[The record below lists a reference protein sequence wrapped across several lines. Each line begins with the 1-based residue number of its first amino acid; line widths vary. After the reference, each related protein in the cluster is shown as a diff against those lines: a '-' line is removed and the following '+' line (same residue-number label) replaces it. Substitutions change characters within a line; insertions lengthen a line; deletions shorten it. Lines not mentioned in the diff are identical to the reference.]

1 VTSRAAARLYLPGR
15 LEAATRRRR
24 QPRVAIIGAGF
35 GGIAAAVA
43 LRRRGIDDLVI
54 IEGGPGV
61 GGTWRRNTYP
71 GAACDVQ
78 SHLYSFSFALNKSWS
93 RTYARQP
100 EILAYLE
107 SVVDDFDLRRHL
119 RLQTYVRRAQWN
131 EDTWQWELQLQEA
144 NSDTVT
150 TTALRAD
157 VVVSAVGLFA
167 ESRLPDIDGLAGYRG
182 HLMHTSAWEPGVEL
196 TGRRVAVIGTG
207 ASAVQVV
214 PELARIA
221 ARVSV
226 FQRTP
231 PWMVPKDD
239 RPFSVDELARFRRL
253 PWAARRERWRVWKQ
267 FHDFTGN
274 AVDDPQAAA
283 RAQIAASFLERTV
296 ADEGLRD
303 LLTPDYPFRCK
314 RVLLGAD
321 YYLALQRDHVDL
333 VTDPI
338 ARVTERSIVTEGG
351 EAFDVDAIV
360 CATGFRT
367 SKYLNGIEVIG
378 RGGES
383 LHGRWGDDPSAYLGV
398 AVSGFPNFFMLYG
411 PNTNQ
416 GGNSIV
422 YILEAGARL
431 VAGAVSRLAR
441 RGGWLDVRPEV
452 ERRHNER
459 LSADLENTIW
469 TRCDSYFR
477 SPSGRI
483 VTQWPYTELE
493 YARRTWR
500 LRPREWVHRY
510 GAAPA
515 GGPRSA
521 RTEIDD
527 AADQPAGGQ
536 VGVGVVDVVEPVAS
550 GDHLVEE

>member
-1 VTSRAAARLYLPGR
+1 MTSRHARRRYAVGR
-15 LEAATRRRR
+15 LRAATRRRR
-24 QPRVAIIGAGF
+24 PPKVAIIGAGF
-35 GGIAAAVA
+35 GGLAAAVA
-43 LRRRGIDDLVI
+43 LRRAGIDDLVI
-54 IEGGPGV
+54 IEGDDGV

-107 SVVDDFDLRRHL
+107 SVVDDFDLRQHL
-119 RLQTYVRRAQWN
+119 VLQTYVRRAQWN
-131 EDTWQWELQLQEA
+131 DDTLQWELQLQEA

-150 TTALRAD
+150 TLLAD

-167 ESRLPDIDGLAGYRG
+167 ASKLPDIDGLTSYRG
-182 HLMHTSAWEPGVEL
+182 HVMHTSAWDPCANL
-196 TGRRVAVIGTG
+196 TGTKVAVIGTG

-221 ARVSV
+221 SLVKV

-239 RPFSVDELARFRRL
+239 RPFSADELARFRRY

-267 FHDFTGN
+267 FHDFAGN
-274 AVDDPQAAA
+274 AVDDPQVAS
-283 RAQIAASFLERTV
+283 RAQIATSFLERTV
-296 ADEGLRD
+296 ADERLRN
-303 LLTPDYPFRCK
+303 LLTPNYPFRCK

-321 YYLALQRDHVDL
+321 YYLALQKDHVDL
-333 VTDPI
+333 VADPI
-338 ARVTERSIVTEGG
+338 ARVTETSIVTVSG
-351 EAFDVDAIV
+351 EVLDIDAIV
-360 CATGFRT
+360 CATGFET
-367 SKYLNGIEVIG
+367 SKYLGGIEVIG

-383 LHGRWGDDPSAYLGV
+383 LHERWGDDPSAYLGA

-431 VAGAVSRLAR
+431 VASAVSRVAR
-441 RGGWLDVRPEV
+441 RGGYLDLRPEV
-452 ERRHNER
+452 ERRYNDE
-459 LSADLENTIW
+459 LSAELERTIW

-477 SPSGRI
+477 SPTGRI

-500 LRPREWVHRY
+500 LRPREWAHHKGKAPVH
-510 GAAPA
+510 A
-515 GGPRSA
+515 PRSA
-521 RTEIDD
+521 ETEIDD
-527 AADQPAGGQ
+527 ARDQLAGGE
-536 VGVGVVDVVEPVAS
+536 VGVGVVDVVEPVAL

>member
-1 VTSRAAARLYLPGR
+1 LTGRQARWRYAVGHAR
-15 LEAATRRRR
+15 AATRRRSS
-24 QPRVAIIGAGF
+24 PKVAIIGAGF
-35 GGIAAAVA
+35 GGMAAAVA
-43 LRRRGIDDLVI
+43 LRHAGIDDLVI
-54 IEGGPGV
+54 IDGEDGV

-107 SVVDDFDLRRHL
+107 SVVDDFDLRQYLILETH
-119 RLQTYVRRAQWN
+119 VRRARWN
-131 EDTWQWELQLQEA
+131 EDTWQWELQLERTD
-144 NSDTVT
+144 SDTVT
-150 TTALRAD
+150 TLLAD
-157 VVVSAVGLFA
+157 VVVSAVGLFGV
-167 ESRLPDIDGLAGYRG
+167 SSLPDIDGLTSYRG
-182 HLMHTSAWEPGVEL
+182 HLLHTSAWDPHVDL
-196 TGRRVAVIGTG
+196 TGRKVAVIGTG

-221 ARVSV
+221 SRVTV

-239 RPFSVDELARFRRL
+239 RAFGADELARFRRY
-253 PWAARRERWRVWKQ
+253 PWAARRERWRIWKQ
-267 FHDFTGN
+267 FHDFAGN
-274 AVDDPQAAA
+274 AVDDPQVAS
-283 RAQIAASFLERTV
+283 RAQIATSFLERTV
-296 ADEGLRD
+296 ADERLRR

-321 YYLALQRDHVDL
+321 YYLALQKDHVDL

-338 ARVTERSIVTEGG
+338 ARVTETSIVTGGG
-351 EAFDVDAIV
+351 EVLDVDAIV
-360 CATGFRT
+360 CATGFQT
-367 SKYLNGIEVIG
+367 SRYLSGIEVIG
-378 RGGES
+378 RDGES
-383 LHGRWGDDPSAYLGV
+383 LHERWGDDPSAYLGV

-431 VAGAVSRLAR
+431 VASAVSRVAR
-441 RGGWLDVRPEV
+441 RGGYVDVRPEA
-452 ERRHNER
+452 EKRYNEQ
-459 LSADLENTIW
+459 LSADLERTIW

-477 SPSGRI
+477 SPTGRI

-500 LRPREWVHRY
+500 LRPRDWLHRK
-510 GAAPA
+510 GKGSPT
-515 GGPRSA
+515 GTGSVSA
-521 RTEIDD
+521 EVDD
-527 AADQPAGGQ
+527 AADQATGGQ
-536 VGVGVVDVVEPVAS
+536 IGVGVVDVVEPVAL
-550 GDHLVEE
+550 GDHFVEE

>member
-1 VTSRAAARLYLPGR
+1 MTSRHARRRYAVGR
-15 LEAATRRRR
+15 LRAATRRRR
-24 QPRVAIIGAGF
+24 APKVAIIGAGF
-35 GGIAAAVA
+35 GGLAAAVA
-43 LRRRGIDDLVI
+43 LRRAGVDDLVM
-54 IEGGPGV
+54 IEGDDGV

-107 SVVDDFDLRRHL
+107 SVVDEFDLRRHL
-119 RLQTYVRRAQWN
+119 MLHTYVRRAQWD
-131 EDTWQWELQLQEA
+131 EDDRQWELQLQQA

-150 TTALRAD
+150 TLRAD
-157 VVVSAVGLFA
+157 VVVSAAGLFA
-167 ESRLPDIDGLAGYRG
+167 ASKLPDIDGLSGYRG
-182 HLMHTSAWEPGVEL
+182 NLMHTSAWDPGVDL
-196 TGRRVAVIGTG
+196 TGRKVGVIGTG

-221 ARVSV
+221 SRVFV

-239 RPFSVDELARFRRL
+239 RPFSAGELARFRRY
-253 PWAARRERWRVWKQ
+253 PWTARRERWRVWKT
-267 FHDFTGN
+267 FHDFAGN
-274 AVDDPQAAA
+274 AVDDPQVAG
-283 RAQIAASFLERTV
+283 RAQIATSFLERTV
-296 ADEGLRD
+296 ADERLRD

-321 YYLALQRDHVDL
+321 YYLALQQDHVDL

-338 ARVTERSIVTEGG
+338 ARVTETSIVTESG
-351 EAFDVDAIV
+351 EVSDVDAIV
-360 CATGFRT
+360 CATGFQT

-383 LHGRWGDDPSAYLGV
+383 LHERWGDDPTAYLGV

-422 YILEAGARL
+422 YILEAGARV
-431 VAGAVSRLAR
+431 VASAVSRVAR
-441 RGGWLDVRPEV
+441 RGGYLDVRPEV
-452 ERRHNER
+452 ERRYNDE
-459 LSADLENTIW
+459 LSADLERTIW

-500 LRPREWVHRY
+500 LRPREWVHRT

-515 GGPRSA
+515 RGSRSA
-521 RTEIDD
+521 QTETMT
-527 AADQPAGGQ
+527 P
-536 VGVGVVDVVEPVAS
+536 VVATATVTNAINRS
-550 GDHLVEE
+550 LR

>member
-1 VTSRAAARLYLPGR
+1 MTSRQARWRYGVGR
-15 LEAATRRRR
+15 LRAATRRRR
-24 QPRVAIIGAGF
+24 SPRVAIIGAGF

-54 IEGGPGV
+54 IEGADGV

-78 SHLYSFSFALNKSWS
+78 SHLYSFSFALNRNWS

-119 RLQTYVRRAQWN
+119 NLRTYVRSARWDN
-131 EDTWQWELQLQEA
+131 GGRQWELQLQQA
-144 NSDTVT
+144 NGDSVT
-150 TTALRAD
+150 TLRAD
-157 VVVSAVGLFA
+157 VVVSAVGLFGA
-167 ESRLPDIDGLAGYRG
+167 PRLPDIEGLTGYRG
-182 HLMHTSAWEPGVEL
+182 HLMHTSAWDPGVDL
-196 TGRRVAVIGTG
+196 TGRKVAVIGTG

-221 ARVSV
+221 SGVTV

-239 RPFSVDELARFRRL
+239 RPFSPQELARFRRH
-253 PWAARRERWRVWKQ
+253 PWAARRERWRIWKQ

-274 AVDDPQAAA
+274 AVEDPQVASRSQVAS
-283 RAQIAASFLERTV
+283 SFLERTV
-296 ADEGLRD
+296 ADERLR
-303 LLTPDYPFRCK
+303 LALTPDYPFRCK
-314 RVLLGAD
+314 RVLLGDD
-321 YYLALQRDHVDL
+321 YYLALQKDHVDL
-333 VTDPI
+333 VTEPI
-338 ARVTERSIVTEGG
+338 ARVTETSIATVSG
-351 EAFDVDAIV
+351 ELVEPDAIV
-360 CATGFRT
+360 CATGFQT
-367 SKYLNGIEVIG
+367 SRYLAGIEVIG

-383 LHGRWGDDPSAYLGV
+383 LHERWGDDPSAYLGV

-431 VAGAVSRLAR
+431 VAGAVSRVAR
-441 RGGWLDVRPEV
+441 RGGYLDVRPEA
-452 ERRHNER
+452 EKRYNDQ
-459 LSADLENTIW
+459 LSEDLERSIW
-469 TRCDSYFR
+469 TKCDSYFR
-477 SPSGRI
+477 SPTGRI

-500 LRPREWVHRY
+500 LRRRDWLLAQAEV
-510 GAAPA
+510 
-515 GGPRSA
+515 
-521 RTEIDD
+521 DD
-527 AADQPAGGQ
+527 PADQAAGGQ
-536 VGVGVVDVVEPVAS
+536 VGVGVVDVVEPIAL